1 VGRVNDHENDS
12 NSDDGHMSVDGG
24 SSSKSEMMMVEAD
37 GPEVARSR
45 EGSMQRSRLRVE
57 GEVE

>member
-1 VGRVNDHENDS
+1 
-12 NSDDGHMSVDGG
+12 MSVDGG

>member
-1 VGRVNDHENDS
+1 MTR

-24 SSSKSEMMMVEAD
+24 SNSKSETMMVEAD

-45 EGSMQRSRLRVE
+45 KWSM
-57 GEVE
+57 